1 MSLLFMDELAR
12 ELDVLTSSQKME
24 TVSIHLSQGCK
35 GVWTPSHSLH
45 CCHRGANIL
54 VNVIIPAPPRR
65 PPQLYG
71 PSKDSLLST
80 CTSAGLDGLP
90 GGVMQAFDPKV

>member
-1 MSLLFMDELAR
+1 MDELAR

-54 VNVIIPAPPRR
+54 VNVIIPAPPPAAPRNFMAHPR
-65 PPQLYG
+65 SPCCQPALQLAWMACLVG
-71 PSKDSLLST
+71 
-80 CTSAGLDGLP
+80 
-90 GGVMQAFDPKV
+90 